1 MTSLPPTAGTAC
13 QRCQITLK
21 RTAYEVRTGDGRSL
35 RCLRCT
41 LTNGPLVLRSLL
53 IAAIVGT
60 LLTAINQGNIILKG
74 DASTA
79 LAWKIPLT
87 YAVPYCVA
95 TAGALLNSH
104 LRPSRG

>member
-13 QRCQITLK
+13 QRCQVTLK

-35 RCLRCT
+35 RCLRCA
-41 LTNGPLVLRSLL
+41 LTHRPLVARSLV
-53 IAAIVGT
+53 IALIVGT
-60 LLTAINQGNIILKG
+60 LLTAINQGNVIFQG
-74 DASTA
+74 DASPD

-95 TAGALLNSH
+95 TVGALLNS
-104 LRPSRG
+104 RAGPA